1 MLDFRPQ
8 VITIKRN
15 HTVAIGQFA
24 KKRVQVMSQLD
35 CVTLILILILI
46 RVTISNQEF
55 VRSIKWKITDRG
67 TLLAQIYISEFFG
80 D

>member
-24 KKRVQVMSQLD
+24 KKRVQDMRQLD
-35 CVTLILILILI
+35 CVTLILILI

-67 TLLAQIYISEFFG
+67 TLLAQIYISKFFG